1 VLARASVWF
10 PNSVSVGVARVPVLP
25 RKVAAGVSVFAVAR
39 CGWVVAAVVL
49 LVCIPGVIVVF
60 DQHHYSADLAEPLV
74 GLGIMLLGLAVAGL
88 NTRALTLVVYIVVG
102 GLGNYLFVYG
112 MVAGHPVLLPAALV
126 LINRPETALVLVG
139 TNGQR
144 PLPAVAWGL
153 GGFAAGG
160 AATAIAYMQLGIPIQ
175 LGNGPGITLANYCAV
190 YLCLSVIQRSQRQ
203 RVPDFLQ
210 LRSATRRIEAERTA
224 DQRAVALLH
233 DTVLN
238 DLALIINGP
247 DKLDVRMTTRML
259 RDVETLANTSA
270 VGVGPSD
277 VLLDAGD
284 AAMRNHVMS
293 IVSDLQWRG
302 LTVEVTGDT
311 GAVYRMTQEVA
322 DAAAGA
328 LRASLENVLRHSG
341 ADAAEIIVSA
351 TDDAI
356 TWTVNDAG
364 HGFDPGAIG
373 ADRLG
378 LRSSVFRRVESVGG
392 VVKVWSAPENGTSV
406 LFTVPLLPR
415 PLEDNGVVDA

>member
-1 VLARASVWF
+1 
-10 PNSVSVGVARVPVLP
+10 
-25 RKVAAGVSVFAVAR
+25 VSVFAVTR
-39 CGWVVAAVVL
+39 CGWVIAAVVL
-49 LVCIPGVIVVF
+49 LVCVPGVIVVF
-60 DQHHYSADLAEPLV
+60 DRHHYSADLAEPLV
-74 GLGIMLLGLAVAGL
+74 GLGIMLLALALVGLH
-88 NTRALTLVVYIVVG
+88 TRVVTLLLYIVVG
-102 GLGNYLFVYG
+102 GVGDYLFVYG
-112 MVAGHPVLLPAALV
+112 MIAGHPVLVPAALV

-139 TNGQR
+139 TRGAR

-153 GGFAAGG
+153 GGFAAG
-160 AATAIAYMQLGIPIQ
+160 ALATAIAYLQVGIPIE

-203 RVPDFLQ
+203 KVPDFLQ

-247 DKLDVRMTTRML
+247 DTLDVRMTARML
-259 RDVETLANTSA
+259 RDVDTLADTAA
-270 VGVGPSD
+270 VGVVPSD
-277 VLLDAGD
+277 SALDAGD

-302 LTVEVTGDT
+302 LTVQVTGDT
-311 GAVYRMTQEVA
+311 GAIYRMTDDVA
-322 DAAAGA
+322 SAAAGA

-341 ADAAEIIVSA
+341 ADSAEIIVSA

-364 HGFDPGAIG
+364 HGFDPVSIRP
-373 ADRLG
+373 DRLG

-392 VVKVWSAPENGTSV
+392 VVKVWSAPGNGTSV
-406 LFTVPLLPR
+406 LFTVPLLPL
-415 PLEDNGVVDA
+415 PNDAELPDD

>member
-1 VLARASVWF
+1 M
-10 PNSVSVGVARVPVLP
+10 PVLP
-25 RKVAAGVSVFAVAR
+25 RNVAASVSVFAVAR
-39 CGWVVAAVVL
+39 CGWVIAAIVL
-49 LVCIPGVIVVF
+49 LVCVPGVIVVF
-60 DQHHYSADLAEPLV
+60 DRHHYSADLAEPLV
-74 GLGIMLLGLAVAGL
+74 GLGIMMLGLAVAGL
-88 NTRALTLVVYIVVG
+88 HPRVVTLLLYIVVG
-102 GLGNYLFVYG
+102 GLGDYLFVYG
-112 MVAGHPVLLPAALV
+112 MVAGHPLLLPAALV

-139 TNGQR
+139 TSGQR

-160 AATAIAYMQLGIPIQ
+160 AATAIAYLQLGIPIQ

-203 RVPDFLQ
+203 QVPDFLQ

-247 DKLDVRMTTRML
+247 DTLDERMTTRLL
-259 RDVETLANTSA
+259 RDVETLGDTAA
-270 VGVGPSD
+270 LGVGQSD
-277 VLLDAGD
+277 LVLDAGD

-302 LTVEVTGDT
+302 LTVQVTGDT
-311 GAVYRMTQEVA
+311 GAVYRMTEEVA
-322 DAAAGA
+322 RAAAGA
-328 LRASLENVLRHSG
+328 LGASLENVLRHSG
-341 ADAAEIIVSA
+341 TDSAEIIVST
-351 TDDAI
+351 TDEAI

-364 HGFDPGAIG
+364 HGFDPASIG
-373 ADRLG
+373 PDRLG
-378 LRSSVFRRVESVGG
+378 LWSSVYQRVESVGG
-392 VVKVWSAPENGTSV
+392 VVKVWSAPGSGTSV

-415 PLEDNGVVDA
+415 PEDAGVRDD

>member
-1 VLARASVWF
+1 
-10 PNSVSVGVARVPVLP
+10 VSVGVARVPVLP
-25 RKVAAGVSVFAVAR
+25 RKVAASVSVFAVTR
-39 CGWVVAAVVL
+39 CGWIIAAIVL

-60 DQHHYSADLAEPLV
+60 DRQHFLGDLAEPLV

-88 NTRALTLVVYIVVG
+88 HTRPVTLALYIVVG
-102 GLGNYLFVYG
+102 GLGNYFFVYG
-112 MVAGHPVLLPAALV
+112 MVAGHPALLPAALV

-139 TNGQR
+139 TSGQR

-153 GGFAAGG
+153 GGFAAGA
-160 AATAIAYMQLGIPIQ
+160 AATAIAYLQLGIPIQ

-210 LRSATRRIEAERTA
+210 LRSATRRIEAARTA

-247 DKLDVRMTTRML
+247 DTLDVRMTSRML
-259 RDVETLANTSA
+259 RDVETLANTAA

-277 VLLDAGD
+277 PVVDAGD

-311 GAVYRMTQEVA
+311 GAVYRMTDDVA
-322 DAAAGA
+322 SAAAGA

-341 ADAAEIIVSA
+341 ADSAEIIVSA

-364 HGFDPGAIG
+364 RGFDPASIG
-373 ADRLG
+373 PDRLG

-392 VVKVWSAPENGTSV
+392 VVKVWSAPGNGTSV
-406 LFTVPLLPR
+406 LFTVPLLRSEP
-415 PLEDNGVVDA
+415 EDAEASHD